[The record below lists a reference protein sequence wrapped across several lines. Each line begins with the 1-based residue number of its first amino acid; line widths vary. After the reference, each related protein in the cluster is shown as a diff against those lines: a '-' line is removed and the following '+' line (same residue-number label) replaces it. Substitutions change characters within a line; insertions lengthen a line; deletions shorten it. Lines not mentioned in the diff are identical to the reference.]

1 MQKQKRKTNHIHRA
15 ACALLAG
22 LALSLV
28 LTGCGSDGSTI
39 VVGKKNEKGYSRAEV
54 MVIAMTEKKRYE
66 EVCTDQIWGVSVGE
80 KGDDFETYLKKQ
92 IRSFMDELKIMNLL
106 AADRGISLTSEEQA
120 AMDRAAA
127 EYFGRLPQSA
137 IDSMGVTEADVQ
149 HIYEDY
155 GLAEKLAGQLTDNV
169 ALEVSDSEAKVIHVS
184 QIKTS
189 DESEADAFQ
198 RAASQE
204 DADFQSCAEE
214 AGLTVS
220 DRVLGRGDES
230 DAYEK
235 EAFSLA
241 EGAVSQVIH
250 ADDAYYVL
258 KCTDDYDE
266 DETAAR
272 KERIY
277 EERKKRAFQEIYDR
291 FSNTISVSYSSGLW
305 DSLDLTSEF
314 EKNDADFFE
323 IYAEYAIK

>member
-22 LALSLV
+22 LALSLGL

-106 AADRGISLTSEEQA
+106 AADRGISLTSEERA

-169 ALEVSDSEAKVIHVS
+169 AHNGNLVNAFEMRRQLEETGAIFQTTMDSEVI
-184 QIKTS
+184 
-189 DESEADAFQ
+189 AFHIA
-198 RAASQE
+198 RERLAAPT
-204 DADFQSCAEE
+204 AEE
-214 AGLTVS
+214 AIK
-220 DRVLGRGDES
+220 R
-230 DAYEK
+230 
-235 EAFSLA
+235 
-241 EGAVSQVIH
+241 
-250 ADDAYYVL
+250 
-258 KCTDDYDE
+258 
-266 DETAAR
+266 TAAKTR
-272 KERIY
+272 GAASASPSSATTEPARP
-277 EERKKRAFQEIYDR
+277 Q
-291 FSNTISVSYSSGLW
+291 FSR
-305 DSLDLTSEF
+305 
-314 EKNDADFFE
+314 
-323 IYAEYAIK
+323 